1 LHSLENYLGVIPP
14 NIVRWKRPA
23 FYQAAWHGIG
33 LGLVLFIASHVAW
46 GGNSLSDSSPN
57 GPLVVLALSAYLLA
71 LWANWRMLHFPV
83 QHYHKVVLANLG
95 LAFLIALGLL
105 AFGRF
110 YYSRS
115 FLLAAFVLSL
125 SWQWLG
131 LWLSDKTKLRLAVVP
146 GGAVEKLLRLQKAE
160 WVLLTKPAGLVMAAG
175 IVVDSNAVREPEWIR
190 FLANCALRGL
200 PVYDAGSVYE
210 TMTGRALLDHNEN
223 NLPEQCAPPSL
234 YLTIKQMVDVALV
247 VASLPIVLPLIG
259 LIALFIRLDST
270 GPAFFWQERVGK
282 AGRIFC
288 MVKFR
293 TMDISDDQGTPR
305 FAVAEDYRIT
315 RLGRWLRR
323 FRLDEL
329 PQIWN
334 VLRGEMSL
342 IGPRPEQVPFAHLF
356 AREIPLYP
364 CRHLVKPGISGWAQ
378 VNQGYAAGSDETRI
392 KLAYDLYYVKHCSFW
407 LDALIALRTPRTIQT
422 GHGAR

>member
-1 LHSLENYLGVIPP
+1 MNTSVLVSTPSHNILEPGVEHSV
-14 NIVRWKRPA
+14 V
-23 FYQAAWHGIG
+23 WHAIG
-33 LGLVLFIASHVAW
+33 LPIVLMLASHFAW
-46 GGNSLSDSSPN
+46 GEWMLWKVNLLSV
-57 GPLVVLALSAYLLA
+57 LVGITLLCYVVTA
-71 LWANWRMLHFPV
+71 WVNHKMLRFPV
-83 QHYHKVVLANLG
+83 AKGSRIILANAS
-95 LAFLIALGLL
+95 LAFMIVLTILT
-105 AFGRF
+105 FGGF
-110 YYSRS
+110 DYSRS
-115 FLLAAFVLSL
+115 FLLAAYFLTL
-125 SWQWLG
+125 TWQWLG
-131 LWLSDKTKLRLAVVP
+131 FFLLESVKPHLAIMQGEMTNKLVKLR
-146 GGAVEKLLRLQKAE
+146 AVEWEILAQ
-160 WVLLTKPAGLVMAAG
+160 PARPVTAAG
-175 IVVDSNAVREPEWIR
+175 VVVDANVAREPEWIH
-190 FLANCALRGL
+190 FFTDCALRGL

-210 TMTGRALLDHNEN
+210 TMTGRALLNHDAN
-223 NLPEQCAPPSL
+223 NLAEQCTPPSL
-234 YLTIKQMVDVALV
+234 YLTIKQMVDVVLV
-247 VASLPIVLPLIG
+247 MASLPIVLPLIG
-259 LIALFIRLDST
+259 LIALLIRLDSP

-282 AGRIFC
+282 AGKIFC

-305 FAVAEDYRIT
+305 FAVAEDHRIT

-378 VNQGYAAGSDETRI
+378 VNQGYAAGPDETRI